1 MTELLLYAL
10 TLLTGFTVTY
20 VATPLVI
27 RGGTKTGLT
36 GRDLHK
42 HGEHSVVRIG
52 GVSMILGFVAAT
64 TIAGLLPLDDK
75 TMLAILLSS
84 LLGVFIGLLDD
95 LFTLSRTVLV
105 ALTFFAGIPVVTFGV
120 GSPIIYSW
128 PGGPLD
134 MGPFFWILV
143 PLTFAFL
150 MNGVNIYAGFNG
162 LEAGLGLITATSLGL
177 SALIL
182 GSQES
187 TLALLILSAVL
198 LAFLRWNYSPAKI
211 FPGNSGTYLIGAVLA
226 AAIIVGDIRIA
237 GVIAASPYIAN
248 FLLRLRHGFR
258 WTVGETHDEETVTAK
273 KLDALWAIWIYRSPR
288 RETHVV
294 LLSWLL
300 QLSLGVVAVAFSLHL
315 GGL

>member
-1 MTELLLYAL
+1 
-10 TLLTGFTVTY
+10 
-20 VATPLVI
+20 
-27 RGGTKTGLT
+27 
-36 GRDLHK
+36 
-42 HGEHSVVRIG
+42 
-52 GVSMILGFVAAT
+52 MILGFVAAT
-64 TIAGLLPLDDK
+64 TIAGLLPLEDK

-120 GSPIIYSW
+120 GSPIIHSW

-300 QLSLGVVAVAFSLHL
+300 QLSPGIVAVAFSLHL